1 MAMLN
6 NQMVCVYIYI
16 HTKLPKLQDLS
27 RSRATRQESSRNRR
41 PRLLRIWGFVADG
54 CESKNEQFPGPIYI
68 YIFQH
73 HGAYGLY
80 IYMTY
85 WNNDINWKWPN
96 MSSADTILFLGVCT
110 PVVSEKSFAWC
121 LSHLWGGALCSA
133 YWQHV
138 CSKRIILWYQSFV
151 RSAEGKTL
159 DTLRI
164 CIKTM
169 CRSFGRKIE
178 QGGQWL
184 YLI

>member
-41 PRLLRIWGFVADG
+41 PRLLRICCGWMRVQ
-54 CESKNEQFPGPIYI
+54 KWTIPRTYIYI
-68 YIFQH
+68 YSSTMEH
-73 HGAYGLY
+73 MGY

-178 QGGQWL
+178 KGGQWL